1 MQQTQKRNNH
11 QQDTGRAPEPPSIH
25 NEDLTL
31 ALQDMGGG
39 GNAAAMERLPKGR
52 RLLDQ
57 SFLDL
62 RVDDPEAVIR
72 AFEEAWD
79 EGRALLPGTMPALG
93 PGVAALRTLFCTLR
107 AHPGALE
114 AIRDYTGS
122 AAAQHARNAVW
133 RSATLDDG
141 PAGIPFLTGQVRVR
155 LAAEAHVENERPI
168 AAGEGSFSVGGG
180 VDAMEGSSST
190 TSMTA
195 SGTFSGSSAPE
206 EGRQLGGQLGLQ
218 ASASRGRQESV
229 SSSGTRGFGM
239 SVPSLAC
246 VGDLVLRCSV
256 TFLTGAGALP
266 EMETWVKAGRVV
278 TAGAAGA
285 L

>member
-1 MQQTQKRNNH
+1 MKATQKPTNH
-11 QQDTGRAPEPPSIH
+11 QRDTGQAPEPSSIR
-25 NEDLTL
+25 NADTVL
-31 ALQDMGGG
+31 ALQELGGG
-39 GNAAAMERLPKGR
+39 GNAAAIERLARGR

-62 RVDDPEAVIR
+62 RIDDPEAVIG

-79 EGRALLPGTMPALG
+79 RGRRLLPAALPAMG

-107 AHPGALE
+107 AHPGAEE
-114 AIRDYTGS
+114 AIRDYVGS
-122 AAAQHARNAVW
+122 AAAHHARNAIW

-141 PAGIPFLTGQVRVR
+141 PAGIPFLTGQVQVR
-155 LAAEAHVENERPI
+155 LAVEAHVENERPI
-168 AAGEGSFSVGGG
+168 AGGEGSYSVGGG
-180 VDAMEGSSST
+180 VGAQRGTSSST
-190 TSMTA
+190 SVSASGTA
-195 SGTFSGSSAPE
+195 SGSWAPE
-206 EGRQLGGQLGLQ
+206 EGQQVGGQLGLQ
-218 ASASRGRQESV
+218 ASATQAREESV

-239 SVPSLAC
+239 NLPSVAC

-256 TFLTGAGALP
+256 TFLSGFGALP
-266 EMETWVKAGRVV
+266 EMESWVKAGRVV